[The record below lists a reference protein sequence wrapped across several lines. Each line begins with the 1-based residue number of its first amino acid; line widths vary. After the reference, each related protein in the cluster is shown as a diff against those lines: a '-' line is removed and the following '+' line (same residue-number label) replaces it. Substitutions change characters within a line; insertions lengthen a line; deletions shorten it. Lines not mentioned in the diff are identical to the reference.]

1 METQKSKNRSSQRG
15 TVKMGKIKNAFKK
28 MTLTIPIFVLSLLS
42 TAAIAQTNTSEV
54 KPENDLY
61 EFYRNY
67 IEAANSRDFKTIIS
81 MINDEVLLNGK
92 KSKKE
97 ESIAGFK
104 NVVSVFPDHKWQ
116 IEDLLVDGNVIAVR
130 LKNSGTPIKS
140 SPFGTNS
147 NGLTVEY
154 TEFASYKI
162 RDGKF
167 VEMWWLID
175 DLDIRKQLMKQNK

>member
-1 METQKSKNRSSQRG
+1 MKKQKGNIRNNNRSA
-15 TVKMGKIKNAFKK
+15 VKMGRIKDTFQK
-28 MTLTIPIFVLSLLS
+28 MALTMTIVVLSIFS
-42 TAAIAQTNTSEV
+42 TDMIAQTDTSEI
-54 KPENDLY
+54 KPENNLY
-61 EFYRNY
+61 AFYRDY

-92 KSKKE
+92 KSRKE

-104 NVVSVFPDHKWQ
+104 SVVSVFPDHKWQ

-140 SPFGTNS
+140 SQFGTNS

-162 RDGKF
+162 IDGKF

-175 DLDIRKQLMKQNK
+175 DLEIKNQLK